1 MDDRDSFMMTR
12 MPSVARPLLGLT
24 ILLVEDSRFASEA
37 MRLLCMRSGA
47 RIRRA
52 DCLKSARRHLQVYRP
67 SLLIVDLGLPD
78 GSGLDL
84 IAEAHRATPR
94 ITTILGTSGDDSTQA
109 ACAAAGADGF
119 LVKPLQSLA
128 FFQSEMR
135 RFIPEAIQPKGPV
148 ILQDEVIHPDRIAY
162 RDDLIH
168 IAELLQD
175 EPDPA
180 ALQYVTQFLDGVSSL
195 AGDRGLLTANRALR
209 VAYQKGQPL
218 RSELALLSGLLQDRL
233 SERVAI

>member
-1 MDDRDSFMMTR
+1 MDDRDTFTMMR
-12 MPSVARPLLGLT
+12 MPSPARPLLGLT

-84 IAEAHRATPR
+84 LAEAHRAAPR
-94 ITTILGTSGDDSTQA
+94 IATILGTSADDSAQE
-109 ACAAAGADGF
+109 ACLQAGADGF
-119 LVKPLQSLA
+119 LAKPLQSLA

-135 RFIPEAIQPKGPV
+135 RFMPDGMQHCGPA
-148 ILQDEVIHPDRIAY
+148 LMQDEVVHPDRLAY
-162 RDDLIH
+162 RDDLAH
-168 IAELLQD
+168 VAELL
-175 EPDPA
+175 EGGPDAA
-180 ALQYVTQFLDGVSSL
+180 ALRYVTQFLEGVTGL
-195 AGDRGLLTANRALR
+195 AGDRHLLSANHALR
-209 VAYQKGQPL
+209 VAHEKGQPL
-218 RSELALLSGLLQDRL
+218 RSELALLSGLLKDRL
-233 SERVAI
+233 ADRMAI